1 MIRTILADTS
11 LIGDIPNTVITNGG
25 AAGILALAVLAVLR
39 GWLVP
44 RKVLE
49 EAREDRE
56 ARLVDMRQQV
66 DDWKAAFQASEQR
79 ATVLAGQ
86 VGELLE
92 LARATDEFVRSVP
105 RGGRVTR

>member
-1 MIRTILADTS
+1 MYRYLADD
-11 LIGDIPNTVITNGG
+11 LISGLPNGVLTNLS
-25 AAGILALAVLAVLR
+25 AAGILAMTVLGILR

-49 EAREDRE
+49 EARADRE
-56 ARLVDMRQQV
+56 ARLSDMRAQV
-66 DDWKAAFQASEQR
+66 DDWKAAFQAADAR

-92 LARATDEFVRSVP
+92 LARATDEFVRALGARP
-105 RGGRVTR
+105 RGATR